1 VVTSDKFP
9 KEIPNLEN
17 RLRSRFEWGLIAD
30 IQQPDIET
38 KIAIILKKAQ
48 ENNIQLP
55 DNVAYYIAEKTES
68 NIREMEGFL
77 LRVLAYSSLKQRPID
92 LSLARE
98 VLKSMVTQRV
108 DDDIPI
114 DEVLKVVATKVG
126 VKITDIRSPKKNKNI
141 AFARQLAMFMT
152 RRVTHASFPDIG
164 EHIGKRDHSTVIYA
178 CNKWE
183 KLIAEDVKLRKLVEE
198 IEEALRHHT

>member
-1 VVTSDKFP
+1 
-9 KEIPNLEN
+9 
-17 RLRSRFEWGLIAD
+17 
-30 IQQPDIET
+30 
-38 KIAIILKKAQ
+38 
-48 ENNIQLP
+48 
-55 DNVAYYIAEKTES
+55 
-68 NIREMEGFL
+68 MEGFL

>member
-68 NIREMEGFL
+68 NIPRNGKGF
-77 LRVLAYSSLKQRPID
+77 S
-92 LSLARE
+92 
-98 VLKSMVTQRV
+98 
-108 DDDIPI
+108 
-114 DEVLKVVATKVG
+114 
-126 VKITDIRSPKKNKNI
+126 
-141 AFARQLAMFMT
+141 
-152 RRVTHASFPDIG
+152 
-164 EHIGKRDHSTVIYA
+164 
-178 CNKWE
+178 
-183 KLIAEDVKLRKLVEE
+183 
-198 IEEALRHHT
+198 

>member
-152 RRVTHASFPDIG
+152 AG
-164 EHIGKRDHSTVIYA
+164 
-178 CNKWE
+178 
-183 KLIAEDVKLRKLVEE
+183 
-198 IEEALRHHT
+198 